1 MECRMT
7 RRIRAVPQAR
17 FVTAPHLKSAGGG
30 LAAVIALFTIG
41 DASPQSASTVIS
53 VTARIVAPCTV
64 STTNPQSTCSH
75 QTLSQQSDIT
85 QSSAQITSTDNEA
98 TVTHKGGLPPTI
110 EKLRDRILLS
120 F

>member
-1 MECRMT
+1 MQ
-7 RRIRAVPQAR
+7 RRIYA
-17 FVTAPHLKSAGGG
+17 APHTGIATTPNLKSACGGL
-30 LAAVIALFTIG
+30 LAAVALVTVG
-41 DASPQSASTVIS
+41 DAHPQSASTVIS

-64 STTNPQSTCSH
+64 SSSNPQSTCTE

-85 QSSAQITSTDNEA
+85 QSSAQITSTDSEA

>member
-1 MECRMT
+1 MQRW
-7 RRIRAVPQAR
+7 VH
-17 FVTAPHLKSAGGG
+17 TAPFTGFTTAPYFKSACGGL
-30 LAAVIALFTIG
+30 LAAVAALTIG
-41 DASPQSASTVIS
+41 DARAQSASAVMS
-53 VTARIVAPCTV
+53 VTARVVAPCTV
-64 STTNPQSTCSH
+64 STTNPQSTCSQ

-85 QSSAQITSTDNEA
+85 QSSAQITSTDSET

>member
-1 MECRMT
+1 MDERAHVVHKERIT
-7 RRIRAVPQAR
+7 R
-17 FVTAPHLKSAGGG
+17 APVLQSGSA
-30 LAAVIALFTIG
+30 LALVAAIAAG
-41 DASPQSASTVIS
+41 DAFAQSASTVIS

-64 STTNPQSTCSH
+64 STTNPQSTCSQ

-98 TVTHKGGLPPTI
+98 IVTHKGGLPPTI

>member
-1 MECRMT
+1 MK
-7 RRIRAVPQAR
+7 RRAHAVPRGGFAA
-17 FVTAPHLKSAGGG
+17 APRLKNTCGALLG
-30 LAAVIALFTIG
+30 VIAVFMIG
-41 DASPQSASTVIS
+41 EASPQTASTVIS

-64 STTNPQSTCSH
+64 STTNPQSTCSE

-85 QSSAQITSTDNEA
+85 QSSAQISTSEDNEV